1 MKVEVGAQYAG
12 LCPGEVLKMRHRKKG
27 RKLGVN
33 TKHRRAMLRNLA
45 ANLFQHESIKTTDTK
60 AKELRS
66 FAEKVITLAKED
78 TLHARR
84 HVLRILDNKEAMRKL
99 FSEIAPRYKN
109 RPGGYTRIVKIG
121 MRRGDNAPLSQVELV
136 EEGVERKPRKKV
148 KKRVEE
154 QQVLPPPP
162 KEEAQVKSQKK
173 EAAEELGLAPVGN
186 KENED
191 KEIAEESEEKKS
203 QEDS

>member
-1 MKVEVGAQYAG
+1 M
-12 LCPGEVLKMRHRKKG
+12 LCPSEVLRMRHRKKG
-27 RKLGVN
+27 RKLGVT

-45 ANLFQHESIKTTDTK
+45 ANLFQHESIKTTDTR

-66 FAEKVITLAKED
+66 FAEKVITLARED

-84 HVLRILDNKEAMRKL
+84 RVLQVLDDKEAMRKL

-121 MRRGDNAPLSQVELV
+121 VRRGDNVPLSQVELV
-136 EEGVERKPRKKV
+136 EEEFERKTRKKAKV

-154 QQVLPPPP
+154 QRIPSP
-162 KEEAQVKSQKK
+162 KEEAEVKSQKK
-173 EAAEELGLAPVGN
+173 EAAKELGLAPVEGK
-186 KENED
+186 KEEVAV
-191 KEIAEESEEKKS
+191 AEEPEEKEP
-203 QEDS
+203 QEDL